1 MGKIDVFVD
10 TETTGFGHVATPTRD
25 DAIVEL
31 GMAYRLNGE
40 IQKIGWICNPGK
52 AFYENGRAAGAF
64 AVNNIQ
70 VEDIVLSLP
79 DTEVSRMAKDLLDSI
94 GNVVLHSYN
103 IPFDKPFLDKD
114 PWQFS
119 SKYEWG
125 EDVMDVAHAF
135 FDLPWDYKIG
145 LKRSMERLGLKPI
158 GEPHRAATDA
168 VSAMMVFERIKELS
182 GK

>member
-1 MGKIDVFVD
+1 MAG
-10 TETTGFGHVATPTRD
+10 TEAFISYIPAPTSWE
-25 DAIVEL
+25 VEI
-31 GMAYRLNGE
+31 E
-40 IQKIGWICNPGK
+40 KIGWLCNPGK
-52 AFYENGRAAGAF
+52 KFFGDGRAAEAF

-70 VEDIVLSLP
+70 VDDIVLSLS
-79 DTEVSRMAKDLLDSI
+79 DKEVSGMAKDLLDSI

-103 IPFDKPFLDKD
+103 VPFDKSFLDRK

-119 SKYEWG
+119 NKYQWG

-145 LKRSMERLGLKPI
+145 LKRSMERLRLKPI
-158 GEPHRAATDA
+158 GEPHRAVTDA

-182 GK
+182 GE